1 MKNTYKLL
9 LVASGFFLLC
19 LSGCKTVEP
28 ENNLPDLQAP
38 VISVS
43 ADGDAAIVHWNPVTN
58 AISYKIERKKTT
70 EKDFVVTGTATY
82 GPYKVTGLEYGPT
95 YEIRV
100 KATCGE
106 KESPYSNIVSVDI
119 ARYLPKP
126 LIRVNTGITFLDVEW
141 DAIDGATSYSVEH
154 KVSVASEWTV
164 DYTGNVNSYKV
175 VGLESGVSYD
185 VRVSALADGY
195 SASYSDVSTVKTTQA
210 PSTMISTG
218 AQLAEWLAAISVETS
233 DVAALANDID
243 MEGVSITSASGFAG
257 TLEGQGFAIKNLV
270 SAVPLF
276 AQNSGTIKDI
286 VMDESC
292 VFNAADRVFGAFVRE
307 SIGGLYKNVVNKAS
321 VTYASTSDVENEVI
335 LGGIV
340 GVAASTRFENCE
352 NHGAISFNAPGC
364 AHKVAALGGLAG
376 LVNNYESN
384 TTFYACT
391 NNGAISLN
399 AKYGD
404 PVGQFSYVPGNNNSV
419 GINVAGIAG
428 VTSYGDG
435 CKAIFD
441 QCVNNGAIT
450 LSHSDMSVLPADT
463 NNSGYVSLAGISG
476 LGQADFAN
484 CRNTGLIKAL
494 ALVGGV
500 DQSETV
506 MKKKNYLLSVGG
518 IGTVAWDN
526 QYFDSCIN
534 SGNIE
539 VEYYGLYDADDRWRA
554 SIGGIG
560 ARGARNYDGSHAH
573 GCTMS
578 GSITV
583 TGKGTLAVGG
593 IYGFYGEQL
602 DNTVTSD
609 CHITVNGRKGDVG
622 GLVGYVE
629 GKPQYYTIK
638 GCSCAATIFAD
649 SDWGDAGKTFYYT
662 IGGLMG
668 RWSGANTDNY
678 PEFTSNSSGVPCSF
692 NGSISSVW
700 QGGRVGMVVG
710 RSGGDGK
717 TKVFG
722 EETNPIKVSG
732 TITRYELDTTTI
744 TAENVEEYAIGLIDG
759 TNTIYVTCAN

>member
-1 MKNTYKLL
+1 MKNINKLL
-9 LVASGFFLLC
+9 LAMTGFVLLC
-19 LSGCKTVEP
+19 LSGCKHDEP
-28 ENNLPDLQAP
+28 EAKPMELKAP
-38 VISVS
+38 VISAE
-43 ADGDAAIVHWNPVTN
+43 ADGDAAIVHWDPVTN
-58 AISYKIERKKTT
+58 AVSYKIECKKTT
-70 EKDFVVTGTATY
+70 ESNFVAVGTATY
-82 GPYKVTGLEYGPT
+82 GPHRIADLTYGNT

-100 KATCGE
+100 KATCDDI
-106 KESPYSNIVSVDI
+106 ESPYSNVVSVDI

-126 LIRVNTGITFLDVEW
+126 LIRVNSGITFLDVEW
-141 DAIDGATSYSVEH
+141 DAIEGAASYSVEH
-154 KVSVASEWTV
+154 KVSVASDWTV
-164 DYTGNVNSYKV
+164 DYTGNLNTYKIA
-175 VGLESGVSYD
+175 GLESGVAYD
-185 VRVSALADGY
+185 VRVGAIAEGY
-195 SASYSDVSTVKTTQA
+195 STSYSEVSTVTTTQA

-218 AQLAEWLAAISVETS
+218 TQLAEWLSAISVETS

-243 MEGVSITSASGFAG
+243 MQGITITSASGFAG

-270 SAVPLF
+270 SSVPLF

-292 VFNAADRVFGAFVRE
+292 VFNAGDNVFGAFVRE
-307 SIGGLYKNVVNKAS
+307 SIGGIYKNVVNKAS
-321 VTYASTSDVENEVI
+321 VTYSATSDVESEVI
-335 LGGIV
+335 LGGIA
-340 GVAASTRFENCE
+340 GVVTAARFENCTNE
-352 NHGAISFNAPGC
+352 GAVTFDAPGC

-376 LVNNYESN
+376 VVNNYEAN
-384 TTFYACT
+384 TTFYACI
-391 NNGAISLN
+391 NNGAITLN

-404 PVGQFSYVPGNNNSV
+404 PVGQFSFVPGNNNSI
-419 GINVAGIAG
+419 GINIAGIAG
-428 VTSYGDG
+428 VSSYSDSS
-435 CKAIFD
+435 KAVFD
-441 QCVNNGAIT
+441 ECINNGTIT
-450 LSHSDMSVLPADT
+450 LTHSDMSVLPADT

-476 LGQADFAN
+476 LGQADFTN

-500 DQSETV
+500 DQSEAV
-506 MKKKNYLLSVGG
+506 MKKKNYLLSIGG

-526 QYFDSCIN
+526 QYYDSCIN

-560 ARGARNYDGSHAH
+560 ARGARNYDGAHAH
-573 GCTMS
+573 GCTMT
-578 GSITV
+578 GNITV
-583 TGKGTLAVGG
+583 SGKGTMAVGG

-609 CHITVNGRKGDVG
+609 CHITVNGRKGDIG

-678 PEFTSNSSGVPCSF
+678 PGLTSNSTGVPCSF
-692 NGSISSVW
+692 TGSVSSVW
-700 QGGRVGMVVG
+700 QDGRVGMVVG
-710 RSGGDGK
+710 RAGGDGK

-732 TITRYELDTTTI
+732 TITRNELDATTI
-744 TAENVEEYAIGLIDG
+744 TAENVEEYAIGQKDG
-759 TNTIYVTCAN
+759 TNTIYVICSN